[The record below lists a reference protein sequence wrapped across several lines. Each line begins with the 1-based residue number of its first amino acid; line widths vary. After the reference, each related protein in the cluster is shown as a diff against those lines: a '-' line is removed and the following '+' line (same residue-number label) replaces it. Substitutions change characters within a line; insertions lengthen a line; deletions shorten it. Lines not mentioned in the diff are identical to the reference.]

1 MKREARIR
9 RIDRET
15 GAILWVHGL
24 LRRFSRWVFSLT
36 LPPHRLSMR
45 YRRLYLER
53 QTLRHED

>member
-1 MKREARIR
+1 MKRDTRIR
-9 RIDRET
+9 LINRQTD
-15 GAILWVHGL
+15 AILWIHGI